1 MLKHSIVC
9 NHECSACVKH
19 NKHFML
25 MTTIDQEYLNIFH
38 KIDDIIRVQNY
49 SCNDSDIDPMW
60 MKEAEEI
67 SDG

>member
-1 MLKHSIVC
+1 MQCMCETQQACYANDYHRSRIFKH
-9 NHECSACVKH
+9 
-19 NKHFML
+19 
-25 MTTIDQEYLNIFH
+25 FH